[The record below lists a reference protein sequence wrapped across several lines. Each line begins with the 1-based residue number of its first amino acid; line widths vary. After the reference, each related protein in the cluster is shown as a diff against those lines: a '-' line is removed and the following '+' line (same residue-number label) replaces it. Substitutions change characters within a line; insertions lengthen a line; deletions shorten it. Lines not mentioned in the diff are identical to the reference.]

1 MIGNFLSGAKTRLLP
16 VSIPFRFFTA
26 AVFFYGLFWAALLWQ
41 AGDITSYRL
50 GSGPVLALIHLAT
63 LGVLT
68 MTVIGASLQL
78 LSVATRKPFKGVWMC
93 RLLSW
98 MYIPGFLLLVYAM
111 SAGWYMGM
119 LSGAILAGLGLLLF
133 FYLIMDNIRG
143 VRGMVAI
150 MAHCQA
156 AMLSL
161 LGLVA
166 LGILLIVNLEYGL
179 FADHEALASSH
190 FIVAVFGFMS
200 LLAMGFSYILVPMFA
215 LAPSP
220 AEKLGRWSVGCNVA
234 AVIVA
239 LVGINTRHD
248 AVIMA
253 GLAVGMVGAGLY
265 LYSMIKIYRARM
277 RKRLGTPF
285 LLIRIAWIMLGVT
298 LIWGAVGSAGY
309 WAEYWPDSGYALF
322 AVLAIVGWLLTFLAG
337 ILQRIIPFLSSMHS
351 TGSGGVPMLVSQMAD
366 ARLLDIAAAGH
377 LGGLFF
383 VALGIMLDRDIVIRL
398 GAGAGFAGA
407 VALFGYLIIILWQLW
422 RKKSEKTA
430 L

>member
-50 GSGPVLALIHLAT
+50 GSGPVLAVIHLAT

-78 LSVATRKPFKGVWMC
+78 LSVATRKPFKGVWIC

-111 SAGWYMGM
+111 FTGWYMGM
-119 LSGAILAGLGLLLF
+119 LAGAILAGLGLMLF

-156 AMLSL
+156 AMLAL

-166 LGILLIVNLEYGL
+166 LGILLIINMEYGL
-179 FADHEALASSH
+179 FADHAALASSH
-190 FIVAVFGFMS
+190 FVVAVFGFMS

-220 AEKLGRWSVGCNVA
+220 AEKIGRWSVGCNV
-234 AVIVA
+234 VA
-239 LVGINTRHD
+239 IILSLVGINAHQD
-248 AVIMA
+248 AGVMA
-253 GLAVGMVGAGLY
+253 GLALGMVGAGLY

-285 LLIRIAWIMLGVT
+285 LLIRIAWIMFGIT
-298 LIWGAVGSAGY
+298 LIWGAVGGMG
-309 WAEYWPDSGYALF
+309 YWPDSGYALF
-322 AVLAIVGWLLTFLAG
+322 ALLAIAGWLLTFLTG

-383 VALGIMLDRDIVIRL
+383 VALGIILDRDIVIRL
-398 GAGAGFAGA
+398 GAGAGVVGA
-407 VALFGYLIIILWQLW
+407 VALFSYLIVILGHLI
-422 RKKSEKTA
+422 RKKSEKNA
-430 L
+430 SSP